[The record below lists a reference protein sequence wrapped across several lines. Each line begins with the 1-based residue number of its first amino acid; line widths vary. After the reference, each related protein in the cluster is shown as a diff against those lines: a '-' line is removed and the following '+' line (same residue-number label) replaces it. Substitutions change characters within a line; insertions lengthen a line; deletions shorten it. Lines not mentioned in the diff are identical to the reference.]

1 MPWMPQL
8 YLPHAA
14 LSRCTLLQC
23 LPEVKKYT
31 AIKSSSNTPEA
42 NHVTVNPSFVFVVPV
57 PFARRNAEGG
67 VRRNNVRTGLVPR
80 AIELVPSSSTDHRR

>member
-1 MPWMPQL
+1 MDATAVPSTRSIESL
-8 YLPHAA
+8 HAA
-14 LSRCTLLQC
+14 AMFAG
-23 LPEVKKYT
+23 VKKYT